1 MTSRNAQMTAQS
13 RRVTAMSQSLTA
25 PGQRGF
31 TLIELMVAIVIS
43 VFLAGGLVMMVQ
55 STRNAFGSQQMLAQL
70 QDNERLVM
78 TFMAEVVEST
88 GYFPDPVHNTS
99 PAVFP
104 GVVIPGIGTFVAGQP
119 VVGNHVAAAPGDT
132 ITVRYAAALNDNVFN
147 CKGLTNTTVPNY
159 DVFVNTFSVKPNA
172 ANPNFPIL
180 TCTVSSAA
188 IPQVDIPLVNGVQKL
203 VILFGVKRSPADTGS
218 CADTYLN
225 ASQMVAPTDWN
236 AVCSVNVTMWFT
248 NPLNP
253 TGPPIV
259 IQRVIATM
267 NAAGVNS

>member
-1 MTSRNAQMTAQS
+1 MTSHAQKNARGQ
-13 RRVTAMSQSLTA
+13 RVTAV
-25 PGQRGF
+25 GQRGF
-31 TLIELMVAIVIS
+31 TLIELMVSIVIS

-88 GYFPDPVHNTS
+88 GYFPDPVHNVNT
-99 PAVFP
+99 AVFP
-104 GVVIPGIGTFVAGQP
+104 ITGVFAAQAGQP
-119 VVGNHVAAAPGDT
+119 VFGTHIVAAPGDS

-147 CKGLTNTTVPNY
+147 CKGTTNTTVANY
-159 DVFVNTFSVKPNA
+159 DVFVNKFWVKPNL

-203 VILFGVKRSPADTGS
+203 VILYGVKRSPADTGS

-225 ASQMVAPTDWN
+225 ASQMAPAGFPNDWSN
-236 AVCSVNVTMWFT
+236 VCSINVTMSFT